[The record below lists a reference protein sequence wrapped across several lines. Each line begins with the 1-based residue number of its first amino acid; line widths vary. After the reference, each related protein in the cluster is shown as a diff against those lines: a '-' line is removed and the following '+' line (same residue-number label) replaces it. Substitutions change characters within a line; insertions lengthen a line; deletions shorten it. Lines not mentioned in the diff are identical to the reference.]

1 MKVIIFAEQFANGEW
16 DVWEH
21 TCSSKEAQGVFDIA
35 RSIAKGHASHGRL
48 AHEDVL
54 QGARRMFDVAHGT
67 PESPQDG
74 DIQVYCVCVEQT
86 VIGVCEKIRQYSE
99 RITEAHQFAE
109 VALGKSA

>member
-1 MKVIIFAEQFANGEW
+1 MKVIIFAEKFTNGEW

-21 TCSSKEAQGVFDIA
+21 TCNPKEAQAVFDSA
-35 RSIAKGHASHGRL
+35 RSIAKGHSSHGRL

-54 QGARRMFDVAHGT
+54 QGARKMFDVARGT
-67 PESPQDG
+67 LASPQNG
-74 DIQVYCVCVEQT
+74 DLQVYCVCVEQT

-99 RITEAHQFAE
+99 RIAEAHQFAE

>member
-1 MKVIIFAEQFANGEW
+1 MKIIVFAEQYSNGAW

-21 TCSSKEAQGVFDIA
+21 TCSSKEAQTVLDSA
-35 RSIAKGHASHGRL
+35 RSIAKSHSSHGRL

-54 QGARRMFDVAHGT
+54 QSARKMFDVAHGASA
-67 PESPQDG
+67 SPKDG

-99 RITEAHQFAE
+99 RIAEAHQFAE